1 MKDKQ
6 IGLKWK
12 HKKGVERKNKHVDIV
27 SAYSYGIIFTKN
39 IYNVYNVLKK
49 YLNTYNDCNLSLC
62 NFLFN
67 WQYII
72 LMSDINL
79 IVIHL
84 YIIKH
89 NTRILFKF
97 LFAPAS
103 VLIFLYIA
111 GYNAVFTFLHLEL
124 VHVRQ
129 LFSLTLE

>member
-1 MKDKQ
+1 M
-6 IGLKWK
+6 
-12 HKKGVERKNKHVDIV
+12 
-27 SAYSYGIIFTKN
+27 KN
-39 IYNVYNVLKK
+39 IYNIF
-49 YLNTYNDCNLSLC
+49 NLSLC

-72 LMSDINL
+72 LMSYIAL

-89 NTRILFKF
+89 NIRILFKF

-111 GYNAVFTFLHLEL
+111 SYSAVFTFLYLEF
-124 VHVRQ
+124 VHVHQ